1 MRVSKYVTVLL
12 LGVVISG
19 SATAQVQSSAPADR
33 ALAQNISK
41 TLVKAGVDPRITS
54 VQVIVASDHTIYLK
68 GLISDPN
75 TIQRAVNAAQ
85 QTAPGYRVVNNIQS
99 SFFGDATHLNGGITK

>member
-1 MRVSKYVTVLL
+1 MRVSKYVMTVLL
-12 LGVVISG
+12 GAALSG
-19 SATAQVQSSAPADR
+19 TAIAQTQSGAPADR

-41 TLVKAGVDPRITS
+41 ALVKAGIDPRITS
-54 VQVIVASDHTIYLK
+54 VQVIVAADHTVYLK

-75 TIQRAVNAAQ
+75 MIQRAVSTAQ